1 MNEKVVSIIV
11 IVIVVVGGVF
21 LFNNKSGAPTE
32 IDEVNIVTD
41 QMPVPGENVDE
52 MVASR
57 EFTLEAKNFS
67 FSLSEIRVKQGET
80 VHITLKNT
88 EGTHDW
94 KLDEFSAATKVLQIG
109 QEETI
114 EFVADKVGSFEYY
127 CSIGNHRA
135 QGMVGTL
142 VVEEN

>member
-1 MNEKVVSIIV
+1 MNEKVVSIVVIV
-11 IVIVVVGGVF
+11 IVIVGGVF

-32 IDEVNIVTD
+32 IDEINIVTD
-41 QMPVPGENVDE
+41 QMPVPGEKVDE
-52 MVASR
+52 MAVSR

-67 FSLSEIRVKQGET
+67 YSLAEIRVKQGET

-88 EGTHDW
+88 EGVHDF
-94 KLDEFSAATKVLQIG
+94 KLDEFGAGTKTLQAG
-109 QEETI
+109 EEETI
-114 EFVADKVGSFEYY
+114 EFVADKIGSFEYY

-142 VVEEN
+142 IVEEK

>member
-1 MNEKVVSIIV
+1 MNEKVVSIVVIV
-11 IVIVVVGGVF
+11 IVIVGGVF

-32 IDEVNIVTD
+32 IDEINIVTD

-67 FSLSEIRVKQGET
+67 FSLSEIKVKKGET

-88 EGTHDW
+88 EGTHNW
-94 KLDEFSAATKVLQIG
+94 KLDEFSATTKVLQTG

-142 VVEEN
+142 IVEEN